1 MMVHRGGMDTAPH
14 AFDQPAHALRSAA
27 RTNLYF
33 AAHLVGLGSREAVT
47 VRNLSATGALVRAH
61 GSLENLGPVCLV
73 RGDLRADGT
82 LAWLDGQNGGISF
95 FEPIRLDQWAP
106 GVAYDVTGEVER
118 LAGRDAAASST
129 RRNARD
135 PAQPDR
141 RDELIGSIAEELAF
155 ASRRLEAVARELADD
170 AVIGL
175 RHAARLQHIAATA
188 RVLGHLNHLLA
199 SDAPEDAL
207 AAIGMDDLRRRL
219 ERAPPL

>member
-1 MMVHRGGMDTAPH
+1 MVHRGRMDTAHH
-14 AFDQPAHALRSAA
+14 AFDRPAHALRSAA

-61 GSLENLGPVCLV
+61 GSLKNLGPVCLV

-106 GVAYDVTGEVER
+106 GVAYDVAGEVEQ
-118 LAGRDAAASST
+118 LAQ
-129 RRNARD
+129 RNAPAPTPAPDAPD
-135 PAQPDR
+135 PARPER
-141 RDELIGSIAEELAF
+141 RDGLIGSIAEELAF
-155 ASRRLEAVARELADD
+155 ASRRLEALESELADD
-170 AVIGL
+170 PVIRF
-175 RHAARLQHIAATA
+175 RHAGRLEHIAATA
-188 RVLGHLNHLLA
+188 RVLGHLHRLLA
-199 SDAPEDAL
+199 SDAPEDEL

-219 ERAPPL
+219 ERAPLL